1 MQSLLILSG
10 IALAYAA
17 YTCLSSLRHNI
28 AEAKKS
34 GLPYIIAPC
43 SPIFLP
49 WQLTHK
55 LWIPIIRLFP
65 RPWWERW
72 LEVLTP
78 GFSYRT
84 CHDGFARYGDVFII
98 VSPKM
103 LFLMACNAEAIR
115 QFTSRREHFPKY
127 VETYEILRQFGDN
140 VLASEGAVWRMHRKV
155 TSASFNEKNAAL
167 VFREAIQQAQGMV
180 KMWMGADG
188 EDSGTIHSLDRDT
201 MRLAL
206 NIIAYVGFGLKL
218 LWPGESLP
226 SGADSK
232 LAKYGSLEPS
242 SGHKLSFV
250 TTVATVLEYILMLLL
265 VPRWLLRLMPFK
277 KARLAADS
285 HEDWCKY
292 MQELMDE
299 KIEEAQRGEHV
310 DGMDLMGQ
318 LVRSSYGTATANG
331 NPPHLSG
338 RKKEVAPKQ
347 GSLSRDE
354 IQGNAFIML
363 VAGHETTANAMH
375 FILLELANNPASQR
389 RLQKDIDELLGGK
402 DPSLWDYEGLI
413 NPMMASMLGACMNE
427 TLRMVPAVVEI
438 PKKVT
443 PSQDQVITIDET
455 RHVIPRSAI
464 VSLVAVSVHRNPR
477 YWPGRP
483 SKLHDGEDDINDWV
497 PERWFRKNEASS
509 GTSSETEDSPAET
522 EDFGGYGGP
531 DTSSQLFRPERGSY
545 IPFSDG
551 PRSCLGR
558 RIAQVEIIAALAVLF
573 RDFSLELAVDEW
585 ADDEEVQLMDRKR
598 RREVYALAQAKSRE
612 KILGATSV
620 LTLKMNDDHVPVRL
634 VKRGHERFAL
644 LGVPSR
650 WDASGLVL
658 EQANATFAYLPVG
671 GGAQRATRGFCL
683 IVCRASSPG
692 TMRVNK
698 TKLPSLPGAGAQTG
712 PVPGQAACAP
722 FYWPPADITSPE
734 ISVDLQ
740 LQAWDSTGKKKK
752 HKQPKARRTRAL
764 SLPRAISP
772 ITHATTTSEIS
783 IIVTITNIIA
793 HFWSLLSNSRRTHN
807 LPLPKAIYGILLTF

>member
-1 MQSLLILSG
+1 MQSIIIISG
-10 IALAYAA
+10 VAIVYALHTYV
-17 YTCLSSLRHNI
+17 SNLRHNI
-28 AEAKKS
+28 AEAKRS

-55 LWIPIIRLFP
+55 LWIPIIKLFP

-72 LEVLTP
+72 LDILTP

-84 CHDGFARYGDVFII
+84 GHDGFARYGDVFIV

-103 LFLMACNAEAIR
+103 IFLMACNAEAIR

-127 VETYEILRQFGDN
+127 TETYEILRQFGDN

-180 KMWMGADG
+180 KMWTRSDA
-188 EDSGTIHSLDRDT
+188 EDSGTIHSLDQDT

-206 NIIAYVGFGLKL
+206 NIIAYVGFGLQL
-218 LWPGESLP
+218 MWPGESLP
-226 SGADSK
+226 LGADMK
-232 LAKYGSLEPS
+232 LAKYGSLEPTA
-242 SGHKLSFV
+242 GHKLSFV
-250 TTVATVLEYILMLLL
+250 TTVATLLEYILMLLL
-265 VPRWLLRLMPFK
+265 VPRWLLRMMPFK
-277 KARLAADS
+277 KTQLAADS

-299 KIEEAQRGEHV
+299 KIEEARQGERV
-310 DGMDLMGQ
+310 DGMDLMGR
-318 LVRSSYGTATANG
+318 LVRSSYGPDTDNDKTSHPG
-331 NPPHLSG
+331 QGKQEL
-338 RKKEVAPKQ
+338 APKK

-389 RLQKDIDELLGGK
+389 RLQKDVDEILGGR
-402 DPSLWDYEGLI
+402 DPSSWDYEGLI

-438 PKKVT
+438 PKKTT
-443 PSQDQVITIDET
+443 PSQDQVITVDGK
-455 RHVIPRSAI
+455 RHVIPRSTI
-464 VSLVAVSVHRNPR
+464 VSLVAVSIHRNPR

-483 SKLHDGEDDINDWV
+483 SKLHEDEDDINDWV
-497 PERWFRKNEASS
+497 PERWFRKSEAS
-509 GTSSETEDSPAET
+509 TAKATETDDSIET

-531 DTSSQLFRPERGSY
+531 DTSAQLFRPERGAY

-573 RDFSLELAVDEW
+573 RDYSLELAVDEW
-585 ADDEEVQLMDRKR
+585 ASEEEVEAMDRKGR
-598 RREVYALAQAKSRE
+598 RVVYAKAQATSRQ
-612 KILGATSV
+612 KISGATSV

-634 VKRGHERFAL
+634 VKRGKERF
-644 LGVPSR
+644 VS
-650 WDASGLVL
+650 WI
-658 EQANATFAYLPVG
+658 Q
-671 GGAQRATRGFCL
+671 
-683 IVCRASSPG
+683 
-692 TMRVNK
+692 
-698 TKLPSLPGAGAQTG
+698 
-712 PVPGQAACAP
+712 
-722 FYWPPADITSPE
+722 
-734 ISVDLQ
+734 
-740 LQAWDSTGKKKK
+740 
-752 HKQPKARRTRAL
+752 
-764 SLPRAISP
+764 
-772 ITHATTTSEIS
+772 
-783 IIVTITNIIA
+783 
-793 HFWSLLSNSRRTHN
+793 
-807 LPLPKAIYGILLTF
+807 